1 MVYSAS
7 PVPEEPEEEEQK
19 NIRPNGN
26 FTISDSGVTYIYN
39 QYEIGPYVMGTIKVT
54 VPWDELEDLLQ

>member
-1 MVYSAS
+1 MLF
-7 PVPEEPEEEEQK
+7 EK

-26 FTISDSGVTYIYN
+26 FTVSDSGVTYIYN

-54 VPWDELEDLLQ
+54 VPWNELEDLLP